1 MALYGFLCDT
11 EATVQSISGATLP
24 MGTLPGL
31 TDRALCGLISTSFED
46 FGGNIAK
53 IRVADNPTATLV
65 HIVAPTANQ
74 SVIRVYAFSSSTV
87 LTNLW
92 QVPDG
97 DGNPIVPI
105 GTTFGTINDAAV
117 ACSNAGCILFN
128 SAGMLIS

>member
-11 EATVQSISGATLP
+11 QATVQSISGATLP
-24 MGTLPGL
+24 IGTLTGL
-31 TDRALCGLISTSFED
+31 TDRALCGLISTSFAN
-46 FGGNIAK
+46 FGVNISK

-65 HIVAPTANQ
+65 HIVAPTATQ
-74 SVIRVYAFSSSTV
+74 GVIRVYAFSSSTV

-105 GTTFGTINDAAV
+105 GTTFNTINEAAT
-117 ACSNAGCILFN
+117 ACSQNGCILFN

>member
-11 EATVQSISGATLP
+11 EGTVQSISGATLP
-24 MGTLPGL
+24 IGTLTGL
-31 TDRALCGLISTSFED
+31 TDRALCGLISTSFGN
-46 FGGNIAK
+46 FGANISK
-53 IRVADNPTATLV
+53 IRISDNPTATLV
-65 HIVAPTANQ
+65 HIVAPTATQ
-74 SVIRVYAFSSSTV
+74 GVIRVYAFSSSTV

-97 DGNPIVPI
+97 AGNPIIPI
-105 GTTFGTINDAAV
+105 GTTLSTINDAAT

>member
-24 MGTLPGL
+24 IGTLPGL
-31 TDRALCGLISTSFED
+31 TDIALCGLISTSFAN
-46 FGGNIAK
+46 FGVNITK
-53 IRVADNPTATLV
+53 IKVADNPTATLV
-65 HIVAPTANQ
+65 HIVAPTATQ
-74 SVIRVYAFSSSTV
+74 GVIRVYAFSSSTV
-87 LTNLW
+87 LTDLW

-105 GTTFGTINDAAV
+105 GTTFNTINDAA
-117 ACSNAGCILFN
+117 ATCSTAGCILFN